1 MTSDALAD
9 PAALAAAVN
18 SGAVA
23 PDAGVKAAHDAIV
36 ARNAALNALVD
47 YEPAVAE
54 QQLDVLVR
62 RLKTGERPPLAGV
75 PVAVKD
81 HFQVEGWRYTEG
93 SPLYRDRIAKIDEA
107 VIARLRRA
115 GAILIGRSNMSEFG
129 CKGVT
134 TNLLYG
140 PTRHPIDERL
150 TPGGSSGGAASA
162 VAAGLVPLA
171 LASDGGG
178 SVRRPAAH
186 VGAVGFKPST
196 GAIADPRDFSHT
208 SVFGTVARTVAGV
221 ALMFQALAGPD
232 PQDPVALP
240 LPPDSGKSLGTM
252 RIAWSSR
259 LGLDAPVDGDVT
271 EQLGRTIEQLR
282 AAGLRI
288 ETADPRWPAGASE
301 EALMPIQHAGLAAA
315 FGSRWRTS
323 PELFDPDIGVQ
334 IESGLKLTGVDV
346 SRAHGMSLAIA
357 RAAAAFFASGF
368 DLLFSPT
375 TPCPAWPLDR
385 LGPDHIG
392 GVPVGSRAHAVFTP
406 FFNHAFCPAISIP
419 AGNTWTGLP
428 IGLQIVGPRLA
439 DWTLLR
445 AAAEIEALLST
456 RS

>member
-1 MTSDALAD
+1 MTVTTLAD
-9 PAALAAAVN
+9 PVALAAAVN
-18 SGAVA
+18 AGTVA
-23 PDAGVKAAHDAIV
+23 PDFGVGAAHRAIA
-36 ARNAALNALVD
+36 ARNDTLNALVD
-47 YEPAVAE
+47 VDPAVTE
-54 QQLDVLVR
+54 QQLGDLRR
-62 RLKTGERPPLAGV
+62 RLNAGERPPLAGV

-81 HFQVEGWRYTEG
+81 HFQVEGWRCTEG
-93 SPLYRDRIAKIDEA
+93 STLYRDRIAERDEP

-115 GAILIGRSNMSEFG
+115 GAILLGRSNMSEFG

-140 PTRHPIDERL
+140 PTRHPLDERL

-162 VAAGLVPLA
+162 VAGGLVPLA

-186 VGAVGFKPST
+186 VGIVGFKPST

-208 SVFGTVARTVAGV
+208 SVFGTMARSVAGA
-221 ALMFQALAGPD
+221 ALMFEALAGPD
-232 PQDPVALP
+232 PHDPVALP
-240 LPPDSGKSLGTM
+240 LPAHSGKPLSEM
-252 RIAWSSR
+252 RVAWSPR
-259 LGLDAPVDGDVT
+259 LGLDVPVDDDITQTLV
-271 EQLGRTIEQLR
+271 LTIEQFR

-288 ETADPRWPAGASE
+288 ETADPRWPAGATE

-315 FGSRWRTS
+315 FGGRWRTS

-346 SRAHGMSLAIA
+346 SRAHGMSLGIA

-368 DLLFSPT
+368 DLLLSPT
-375 TPCPAWPLDR
+375 APCPAWPLDR
-385 LGPDHIG
+385 LGPDRIG
-392 GVPVGSRAHAVFTP
+392 GVPVGPRAHAVFTP

-419 AGNTWTGLP
+419 TGTTLEGLP
-428 IGLQIVGPRLA
+428 IGLQIAGPRFA

-445 AAAEIEALLST
+445 AAAEIEALLRNLS
-456 RS
+456 